1 MMTLILVTTT
11 ALAEKSCLNLRQYL
25 TCQCMRYDC
34 KAKRFML
41 LYPPKGLVLNST
53 EIEVVQLCV
62 SGLTVGSIIEQLASR
77 NGHDPVAVERE
88 VTTLLTALLVRGLI
102 HEA

>member
-1 MMTLILVTTT
+1 MFVPNMPVLGPVSRNSRLH
-11 ALAEKSCLNLRQYL
+11 LASKVR
-25 TCQCMRYDC
+25 MRYDC
-34 KAKRFML
+34 KAERFML
-41 LYPPKGLVLNST
+41 LYPPKGRVLKST

-102 HEA
+102 HEAS